1 MMKKGERK
9 SGNNFRILQNLSG
22 RQSYINL
29 PRLCGIMPVR
39 RKQRTFD
46 ASKNRK
52 LNEFLSELEIDG
64 RKKEQIL
71 EFVEQLTFE
80 TVKEASRRSREKKR
94 VMTLNN

>member
-1 MMKKGERK
+1 
-9 SGNNFRILQNLSG
+9 
-22 RQSYINL
+22 
-29 PRLCGIMPVR
+29 MPVR

-52 LNEFLSELEIDG
+52 LNEFLSEFEIDG

>member
-1 MMKKGERK
+1 
-9 SGNNFRILQNLSG
+9 
-22 RQSYINL
+22 
-29 PRLCGIMPVR
+29 MPVR
-39 RKQRTFD
+39 RKRRTFD

>member
-1 MMKKGERK
+1 
-9 SGNNFRILQNLSG
+9 
-22 RQSYINL
+22 
-29 PRLCGIMPVR
+29 MPVR
-39 RKQRTFD
+39 RKRRTFD

-80 TVKEASRRSREKKR
+80 TVKEASRRSREKKG
-94 VMTLNN
+94 L